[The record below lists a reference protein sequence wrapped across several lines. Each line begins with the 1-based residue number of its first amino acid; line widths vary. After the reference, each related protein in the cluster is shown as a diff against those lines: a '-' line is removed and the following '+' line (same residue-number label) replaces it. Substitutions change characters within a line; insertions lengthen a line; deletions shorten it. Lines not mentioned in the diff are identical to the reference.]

1 MFSKAWIQ
9 SGTRWRPFS
18 VTDSPPE
25 AIVEIASG
33 LDDLVEKAN
42 RLGVQILVAPENT
55 VLMRVNCQFEIVPPV
70 VRETRSVTP

>member
-1 MFSKAWIQ
+1 MLHRHWIQ

-18 VTDSPPE
+18 VTVLPPE
-25 AIVEIASG
+25 AIVEIASD

-55 VLMRVNCQFEIVPPV
+55 VLMGVNCQFEIAPPV
-70 VRETRSVTP
+70 ARETRPVP